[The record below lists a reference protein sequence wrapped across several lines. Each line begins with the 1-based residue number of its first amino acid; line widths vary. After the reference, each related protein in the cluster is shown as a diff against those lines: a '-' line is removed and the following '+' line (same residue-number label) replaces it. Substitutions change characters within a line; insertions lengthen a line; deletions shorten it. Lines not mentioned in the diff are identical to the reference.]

1 MGWSAARSWPG
12 SSTSSSRTVWV
23 DGAAEACPPSGLAS
37 SPSAGASGAP
47 SRSSLTRPP
56 PRGARRARS
65 GTVLSAGRSGRL
77 LAPSRCA
84 ERESCP
90 SAYPEEVGGSGISL
104 RRWQALPRFG
114 RVNSR
119 HGEPDSS
126 PRPAE
131 ARRTDRRQK
140 GNAEQPA
147 DRVVDLEVVDRLR
160 EFELHPLAL
169 ADLHDLL
176 ALEVVDE
183 HAEARVLGVPRGAA
197 LGGRAD
203 VGGEPDHPPDGR
215 DALDDHQVALLVHV
229 VDATAAALDLA
240 GGRAHVLRGDVDT
253 DVLNRFEQAD
263 FAVDQRA
270 VDRVADRRD
279 DLRGT
284 AVDGVLVE
292 LRVVQAE
299 QRPLDRLGGQRAVV
313 ERFLKPLKHELH
325 RLVEVLNPLRVV
337 DEDVGPV
344 DVLDVLR
351 GVLVHAGVLQRLAAL
366 QFGHVHRDLAELDG
380 VDDLLVHRLDRD
392 VELVVAVRRDALD
405 LARRLLGL
413 LAVDDDRFAGD
424 DRDALVVADPLGD
437 HFEVELA
444 LSADE
449 VLARVLVDLDLDRR
463 VLLRDLLERLDELR
477 QVVHVLRLDGLRDDR
492 LGDVLDRLERRHLD
506 GGDRG
511 AGDGVAEAGD
521 GRDVTGRDVLHFLAL
536 GPHEEPDALDAV
548 LARGAGDVQLLALLQ
563 RAGEDAARRDFAGVR
578 VHRDVGDHED
588 DIAVLVDQLHP
599 LGQFGVRVAAPDARD
614 AAGLRVDRVREVL
627 ADHVEHDVRERRP
640 LVKLVALVG
649 LFEVHD
655 VAEVH
660 AGPLH
665 RRHGDSPLVQRGA
678 EADRSVLDGDGPVFG
693 DVVHVLGHPADE
705 LVDVGDDGHQP
716 LLHLLR
722 PLLKLG
728 DEAVDL
734 VDEQRRLH
742 ALAERLPE
750 HRLGLRHRALDG
762 VDDHQRAVDR
772 AHRAGDVATEV
783 HVARGVDE
791 VDEVVGVLVL
801 VGHRNVR
808 RVDGDT
814 ALLLVLLRVHRELLA
829 RGVLGDHA
837 GTRQQV
843 VGERRLPVVDVGGDG
858 DVPDVLRVVHQP
870 LALLND
876 LLASAHYTACY
887 R

>member
-263 FAVDQRA
+263 LAVDQRA

-279 DLRGT
+279 DLRRT

-292 LRVVQAE
+292 LRVVEPE

-313 ERFLKPLKHELH
+313 ERLLKPFEDELH
-325 RLVEVLNPLRVV
+325 RLVEVLDPLRVV
-337 DEDVGPV
+337 DEDVRPV
-344 DVLDVLR
+344 DVLDVLG

-380 VDDLLVHRLDRD
+380 VDDLLGHRLDGD
-392 VELVVAVRRDALD
+392 VELVVAVRRLPLD
-405 LARRLLGL
+405 LAGGLLGR
-413 LAVDDDRFAGD
+413 LAEDDDRLTGV
-424 DRDALVVADPLGD
+424 DRDALVALDALADD
-437 HFEVELA
+437 FEVELT
-444 LSADE
+444 LPGDE
-449 VLARVLVDLDLDRR
+449 VLAGVLVDLDLDRR
-463 VLLRDLLERLDELR
+463 VLLGDLLERLDELR
-477 QVVHVLRLDGLRDDR
+477 QVVHVLGLDGLRDDR
-492 LGDVLDRLERRHLD
+492 LGDVFDRLERRHLH
-506 GGDRG
+506 GGDGG
-511 AGDGVAEAGD
+511 AGDGVTQPRDRGD
-521 GRDVTGRDVLHFLAL
+521 VPRRDAIHLLAF

-548 LARGAGDVQLLALLQ
+548 LPRCAGDVQLLALLQ
-563 RAGEDAARRDFAGVR
+563 RPGEDAARRDLARVR

-588 DIAVLVDQLHP
+588 DLAVLVDHPHRVGQLA
-599 LGQFGVRVAAPDARD
+599 LRVAAPDARD
-614 AAGLRVDRVREVL
+614 TTGLGVDRVREVL
-627 ADHVEHDVRERRP
+627 ADHVEHDVRQRRP
-640 LVKLVALVG
+640 LVELLALVV
-649 LFEVHD
+649 LLELHD

-665 RRHGDSPLVQRGA
+665 RGHRDAPLVQRGA
-678 EADRSVLDGDGPVFG
+678 EPDRAVLDRDGPVLG

-705 LVDVGDDGHQP
+705 LVDVGDDRHQP
-716 LLHLLR
+716 LLHLLG
-722 PLLKLG
+722 PLLELA

-750 HRLGLRHRALDG
+750 DRLGLGHRALDG

-772 AHRAGDVATEV
+772 AHRAGDVAPEV

-808 RVDGDT
+808 RVDGDSP
-814 ALLLVLLRVHRELLA
+814 LLLVFLRVHRELLA
-829 RGVLGDHA
+829 RGVLRDHA
-837 GTRQQV
+837 GTGQQV
-843 VGERRLPVVDVGGDG
+843 VGERRLPVVDVRGDG